1 MTSALE
7 QSSLRVVLY
16 EGAGSLPLET
26 ERRASVLTR
35 LLEKGFHVTCAREQG
50 SAVPADTSSL
60 FVFGQFENGQAPEL
74 ETHEDVCLHVQA
86 FDRMDNDQL
95 VEKIETFRDE
105 TNTRK
110 SGDWLPWFPVID
122 YDRCTNCMQCLS
134 FCLFG
139 VYGVSDEKEIQVQNQ
154 DKCKTNCPACSR
166 VCPEAAIMFPKYR
179 SGPVNG
185 EEVDEDGLEREKMKI
200 DVSALLGG
208 NIYDTLRK
216 RSDQAKDRF
225 SKERDEDRALQE
237 RKRCLAK
244 LQKEMDIPTEVLMS
258 LPSVDEIQQRAK
270 DAKAAAEDALN
281 WRNESI
287 RPEERE

>member
-1 MTSALE
+1 MTSVLE
-7 QSSLRVVLY
+7 QSTLRVVLY
-16 EGAGSLPLET
+16 EGAGSLPLDT

-35 LLEKGFHVTCAREQG
+35 LLEHGFHVTCAREQG
-50 SAVPADTSSL
+50 SAVPDDTSSL
-60 FVFGQFENGQAPEL
+60 FVFGEFENSQAPKL
-74 ETHEDVCLHVQA
+74 ETHEDVCLQVQSL
-86 FDRMDNDQL
+86 DNMDNDQL
-95 VEKIETFRDE
+95 VEQIETFRDE
-105 TNTRK
+105 TNARK
-110 SGDWLPWFPVID
+110 GGEWLPWFPVID

-216 RSDQAKDRF
+216 RSDQAKERF
-225 SKERDEDRALQE
+225 AKERDEDRALQE

-287 RPEERE
+287 RPEDRE